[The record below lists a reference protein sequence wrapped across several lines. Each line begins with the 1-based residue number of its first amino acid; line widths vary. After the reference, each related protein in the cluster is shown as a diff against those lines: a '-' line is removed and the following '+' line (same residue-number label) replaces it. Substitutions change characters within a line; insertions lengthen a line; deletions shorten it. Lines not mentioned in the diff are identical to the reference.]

1 VLNSTARDQLVLA
14 GVTING
20 LPILEGDEAAT
31 LEDWYLHHV
40 IGGNGAFLLP
50 ALGFDDVERAVRK
63 KFLVEV
69 SARSP

>member
-1 VLNSTARDQLVLA
+1 VLG

-31 LEDWYLHHV
+31 LEDWYMQHV
-40 IGGNGAFLLP
+40 IGGPAAFLVP
-50 ALGFDDVERAVRK
+50 ALGFPDFERAMRK

-69 SARSP
+69 SSRSP